1 MSKELSNF
9 AALVRIDGIYT
20 AQKGDL
26 RCSAVRLR
34 SGGLC
39 LYSPVVGLGAAA
51 LDSLNALGDVTHLL
65 APNHYHNKGIAEYA
79 EAFPSAV
86 KCCTADALPRLVKQT
101 GLSFVPLQEA
111 GLDLP
116 TGTRLIEPK
125 GLKTGEIWID
135 VAVKDVRVWIVTDA
149 FRGPKA
155 PPKTISDRPE
165 LLGTFPTY
173 GIANKQV
180 YFDWL
185 EQTARETAPNMLLPC
200 HGSIVSN
207 KELFTNLT
215 SLVGALL

>member
-1 MSKELSNF
+1 MSKELSDF
-9 AALVRIDGIYT
+9 TALVGIDGIYT

-39 LYSPVVGLGAAA
+39 LYSPVAGLGAAA
-51 LDSLNALGDVTHLL
+51 LGSLNALGDVTHLL

-86 KCCTADALPRLVKQT
+86 ICGTVDALPRLVKQT
-101 GLSFVPLQEA
+101 SLSFVPLHEA
-111 GLDLP
+111 GLELP
-116 TGTRLIEPK
+116 MGARLIEPQ
-125 GLKTGEIWID
+125 GLKTGEVWID
-135 VAVKDVRVWIVTDA
+135 AAVKDVRLWIVTDA

-155 PPKTISDRPE
+155 PPKAISDRPE
-165 LLGTFPTY
+165 LLSTFPTY

-207 KELFTNLT
+207 NGLFTDLT
-215 SLVGALL
+215 NLVGALL